1 MSKTSKKLLILLQNV
16 VLLCYND
23 YTINARVATVIFVN
37 KYLEGMISMKFII
50 VGRNIEVTPGL
61 RAAVEEKIGKLDKY
75 FNPDTEVHVTLS
87 VEKDRQKIEV
97 TIPVKG
103 SIIRSEQV
111 SNDMYVS
118 IDLVEEI
125 IERQL
130 KKYKNK
136 IVDKQ
141 QAVASFS
148 KAYVEND
155 YTDDEEIK
163 IVRTKKFDIKPMYP
177 EDACIQMELLGH
189 SFFVF
194 CNAETDQVN
203 VVYKRKGDTYG
214 LIEPEV

>member
-1 MSKTSKKLLILLQNV
+1 MSKTSKKLLKLLQNV

-23 YTINARVATVIFVN
+23 YTINARVTTVIFVN

-214 LIEPEV
+214 LIEPEI

>member
-1 MSKTSKKLLILLQNV
+1 MN
-16 VLLCYND
+16 
-23 YTINARVATVIFVN
+23 
-37 KYLEGMISMKFII
+37 SMKFVIL
-50 VGRNIEVTPGL
+50 GRNIDVTPGL
-61 RAAVEEKIGKLDKY
+61 KAAVEEKIGKLGKY

-103 SIIRSEQV
+103 NIIRSEQV

-136 IVDKQ
+136 IVDRQ
-141 QAVASFS
+141 QEPGSFS
-148 KAYVEND
+148 QFYMDNE
-155 YTDDEEIK
+155 YTDEEEIK

-214 LIEPEV
+214 LIEPEY